1 MAKTTKQ
8 AETKREGRKS
18 EKDEAREFKTHGTR
32 KKKLSGVR
40 SRFEVSQYIKDKYPS
55 DNQFQWVND
64 EDGAKEELVD
74 RGWVETLDEK
84 NQPVKQ
90 MVGRARGDGVYAYLM
105 TTCYDI
111 WKEDFDAKQELNMR
125 PLTALKQGR
134 EDVDVARTSGDT
146 YAPNLDDGK
155 TGFSESTETI
165 SS

>member
-18 EKDEAREFKTHGTR
+18 EKDESRDLKTRGTR
-32 KKKLSGVR
+32 KKKLSGIR
-40 SRFEVSQYIKDKYPS
+40 SRFEVPQYCLDKYPE
-55 DNQFQWVND
+55 DNEFQWVNN
-64 EDGAKEELVD
+64 EDGALEDLKD
-74 RGWVETLDEK
+74 RGWTEALDEK
-84 NQPVKQ
+84 GQPIKQ
-90 MVGRARGDGVYAYLM
+90 MVGRARGDGVSAYLM
-105 TTCYDI
+105 TTCYEY

-134 EDVDVARTSGDT
+134 EDVDVARTSGGT